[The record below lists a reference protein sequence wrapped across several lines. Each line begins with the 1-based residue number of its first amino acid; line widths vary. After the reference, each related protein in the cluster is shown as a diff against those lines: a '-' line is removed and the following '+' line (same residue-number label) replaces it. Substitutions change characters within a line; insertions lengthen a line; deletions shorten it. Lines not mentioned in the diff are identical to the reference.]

1 VAPTIISGMTHRTPI
16 LSLRL
21 LAMVF
26 AFGCAPEEDA
36 GAPSPVAPTTPPTD
50 APDVG
55 ASIPTT
61 PPTDAPTTPPT
72 DAPTTPPTDAP
83 TTPPTAPPTGGPVTS
98 CADIGARECFWND
111 DCAPNE
117 ACLDQ
122 AGEADDIPCCVQ
134 AARGA
139 GALGEPCD
147 PLTGETQCASALCL
161 EGPGGAFCT
170 SACADDAACPAT
182 LPRCLPIAFSGSDAS
197 FCLPE

>member
-1 VAPTIISGMTHRTPI
+1 MAPTIFSRMRHRTP
-16 LSLRL
+16 LRSLRL

-50 APDVG
+50 APT
-55 ASIPTT
+55 A
-61 PPTDAPTTPPT
+61 
-72 DAPTTPPTDAP
+72 PPTDAP

-161 EGPGGAFCT
+161 EGPSGAFCT